1 MYLHPNLISNV
12 DTSTA
17 VYLRDLDRDD
27 MRERADETLQ
37 MIVLNDIQQGDPQTC
52 SAFADY
58 CAERLSYEVT
68 LALCLSR
75 INRDAE
81 LQKQAM
87 AELNA
92 QVDKLQPAFVAVE
105 VERRIK
111 AELAQAEA
119 KLMADLEHG
128 HA

>member
-52 SAFADY
+52 SAFAEY
-58 CAERLSYEVT
+58 CAENLSAEVT

-75 INRDAE
+75 INRDSG

-92 QVDKLQPAFVAVE
+92 QVDKLQPAFLVVE
-105 VERRIK
+105 VERRVK
-111 AELAQAEA
+111 AMLAEA
-119 KLMADLEHG
+119 EARVMAALELD